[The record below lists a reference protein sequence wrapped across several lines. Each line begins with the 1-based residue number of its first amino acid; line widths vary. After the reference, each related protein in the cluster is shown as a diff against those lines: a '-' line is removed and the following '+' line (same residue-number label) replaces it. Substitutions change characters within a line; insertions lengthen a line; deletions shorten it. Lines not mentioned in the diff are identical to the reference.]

1 MDAAFPGPAPSE
13 AVTVLLQNRADPDR
27 RKACLTRLTALLSG
41 MNWRCHVYLL
51 GEGPAD
57 SILATESFLHAASDY
72 LAGQPLTILHVH
84 PFLKITGADREAEA
98 WQRLVDRVKPFQA
111 EAWKQQGEARL
122 VLLPILE
129 PLGSVSDE
137 AALSAATFF
146 DARLARPSLFFR
158 GRPAPAPERVAGRDI
173 RIYVDPETD
182 SGLEGT
188 MTQVWFN
195 HVFDDVLERVDQGR
209 EDLLDPCRAHRIL
222 EEETGTLHDCFST
235 WKNGLTTNSF
245 PCHACIPHACAAM
258 AVNLRANDK
267 VDEGRQVFLDLAMTL
282 SGRGDHGR
290 AGSFARMAFE
300 FSSCDADRTAA
311 LLHEGLCNLS
321 AGNLE
326 KAAEILTQGKGLA
339 PDPGVF
345 AYHLGRVEFTWR
357 DYIKAVDWF
366 EEALSA
372 RPADVPEEDLL
383 FNLALSHINL
393 QEYKEARPYLDLMDL
408 LEHRTAPMRLS
419 QGICDLGEGRVESA
433 LEKFNAALEAG
444 PTPED
449 LSRVLFY
456 IGTAQ
461 KELGRFDEAIETLV
475 KAVEADPEDLANHNL
490 LGFCYYKTGR
500 HEEAVKCFRR
510 AIEIDPRSG
519 IDHANLASNLR
530 DLGRIDE
537 AIPLYEKALNL
548 DPTLGFARTNLKKL
562 RKEGCS
568 GPGTFGN
575 A

>member
-1 MDAAFPGPAPSE
+1 
-13 AVTVLLQNRADPDR
+13 
-27 RKACLTRLTALLSG
+27 
-41 MNWRCHVYLL
+41 
-51 GEGPAD
+51 
-57 SILATESFLHAASDY
+57 
-72 LAGQPLTILHVH
+72 
-84 PFLKITGADREAEA
+84 
-98 WQRLVDRVKPFQA
+98 
-111 EAWKQQGEARL
+111 
-122 VLLPILE
+122 
-129 PLGSVSDE
+129 
-137 AALSAATFF
+137 
-146 DARLARPSLFFR
+146 
-158 GRPAPAPERVAGRDI
+158 
-173 RIYVDPETD
+173 
-182 SGLEGT
+182 
-188 MTQVWFN
+188 
-195 HVFDDVLERVDQGR
+195 
-209 EDLLDPCRAHRIL
+209 
-222 EEETGTLHDCFST
+222 
-235 WKNGLTTNSF
+235 
-245 PCHACIPHACAAM
+245 
-258 AVNLRANDK
+258 
-267 VDEGRQVFLDLAMTL
+267 
-282 SGRGDHGR
+282 
-290 AGSFARMAFE
+290 
-300 FSSCDADRTAA
+300 
-311 LLHEGLCNLS
+311 
-321 AGNLE
+321 
-326 KAAEILTQGKGLA
+326 
-339 PDPGVF
+339 
-345 AYHLGRVEFTWR
+345 
-357 DYIKAVDWF
+357 
-366 EEALSA
+366 
-372 RPADVPEEDLL
+372 
-383 FNLALSHINL
+383 
-393 QEYKEARPYLDLMDL
+393 
-408 LEHRTAPMRLS
+408 MRLS